1 MGGEILP
8 LKEEA
13 PLKRHPASAPD
24 KQRTAVPR
32 TSIRDQTSTELDP
45 CELPLTQ
52 GGKPLVSLSPD
63 SSLRGLGYESG
74 LPKSSASSTSSVLSK
89 GYECR
94 PSIASQTIIR
104 RNNSLGSQMRVESID
119 LFRGY
124 LGGRRDIS
132 LAVRVVTGGTEPVIR
147 AEVSLIVIS
156 PDGRLSRFS
165 ESTDDNGIASFRVSD
180 AYPGEWGVVVTE
192 VIHPSYTFSRPA
204 SVDVSRAIF
213 L

>member
-1 MGGEILP
+1 
-8 LKEEA
+8 
-13 PLKRHPASAPD
+13 
-24 KQRTAVPR
+24 
-32 TSIRDQTSTELDP
+32 
-45 CELPLTQ
+45 
-52 GGKPLVSLSPD
+52 
-63 SSLRGLGYESG
+63 
-74 LPKSSASSTSSVLSK
+74 
-89 GYECR
+89 
-94 PSIASQTIIR
+94 
-104 RNNSLGSQMRVESID
+104 MRVESID